1 MNRALS
7 SRAMTSESATAVVD
21 VDALLPSK
29 GQLVR
34 VRARQYLVQEDK
46 SSRVVGS
53 AHLVRLACVED
64 YAQGERL
71 EVLWEKELDAEVLTE
86 SWDTALGRPLD
97 PPDVFGA
104 YLSALRWSCVTAT
117 EPGLFQ
123 APFRAGIE
131 VLAYQL
137 APLEMALRLP
147 RVNVF
152 IADDVGLGKTIEAG
166 LILRELLLRQRVTKV
181 LVLAP
186 AAVTEQWRVELSER
200 FGLDFTIFD
209 RDFVMRTRRMRGWR
223 LNPFATGTSFIL
235 SHSLLHA
242 EPYRT
247 WLADWLGTEGRGALL
262 ILDEAHH
269 AAPAS
274 ASSFGADSQFIST
287 LEHLVERFE
296 HRLFLSATPHNGHS
310 ESFSALLSLLDPI
323 RFVRTTPVMPTL
335 RDQIMVRRLK
345 SDLRA
350 IGTETFCERV
360 LEEVC
365 IDGLPDET
373 PELDLARKLDSY
385 NELRARRFSGA
396 TPGDRTAHDFVSRLL
411 EKRLLSSIP
420 AFRQTLSQVSQRL
433 RKGGS
438 LRHHSKSL
446 KATEEE
452 SENVE
457 SEEQRDQQ
465 LSLALDTA
473 ASISSAVAPPSK
485 EELKLLDDM
494 ALIADRAAFQ
504 MDARVKRFVEWVR
517 RTLCPDLGK
526 PGAHWL
532 PRRVLVFTE
541 WKATLVYLE
550 QQLRRAIT
558 GSDRADDRI
567 AVMHGSM
574 SIGTSGLPLGPDDDT
589 PADPR
594 EAVKRAFNGD
604 PALHPVRI
612 LIATDSARE
621 GINLHHHCSDLF
633 HFDLPW
639 NPTRLEQRNGRIDR
653 KGQRAKEVT
662 CRYFHYAQRP
672 ADAVSKALVK
682 KTEVINKQ
690 LGSVNSVIAKRM
702 LVTLERGASP
712 GERQKV
718 IAELA
723 ALDASHSEAVQVDL
737 ESVRRTKDLSSDL
750 EKLRKLLAHSRA
762 RLGIDADRLRHTLD
776 ASLRHHGYPTFR
788 PFESGEPPRFTLP
801 DRDLSERASSSYAAL
816 LDTLRLPREPGE
828 SPLDWRKRALIRPVV
843 FDPPLHPDDGLVQLH
858 LEHRFVRRLLA
869 RFLSQG
875 FPPAELSGITV
886 ATTLDAQPH
895 VMLIGRLSLFGRDA
909 TRLHDELVVV
919 GARLEGDRIRLLPP
933 EHDSA
938 TTKLLEVALETTSSV
953 PPAAAQRLQARASR
967 DLTALRAELDK
978 RVEAAKASAIS
989 RLGERGKTEA
999 DELRGIIS
1007 NQIQHCRKRLRELQ
1021 NTPML
1026 PFDERDAIALA
1037 VANQEDLSQRIT
1049 RLESE
1054 RNDIPSRTRN
1064 DYTAEVDR
1072 VLPVGL
1078 VYLWPRTG

>member
-1 MNRALS
+1 MTADPAAAL
-7 SRAMTSESATAVVD
+7 D
-21 VDALLPSK
+21 VDPLLPSK

-34 VRARQYLVQEDK
+34 VRARQYLVQEVK
-46 SSRVVGS
+46 SSRVSGS

-71 EVLWEKELDAEVLTE
+71 EVLWEKELDAEVLSE

-200 FGLDFTIFD
+200 FGLDFTVFD
-209 RDFVMRTRRMRGWR
+209 RDFVMRTRRIRGWR
-223 LNPFATGTSFIL
+223 VNPFATGTSFIL

-247 WLADWLGTEGRGALL
+247 WLVDWLGTEGRGALL

-274 ASSFGADSQFIST
+274 ASAFGADSQFISA
-287 LEHLVERFE
+287 LEQLVDRFE

-323 RFVRTTPVMPTL
+323 RFVRTTPVIPKL

-350 IGTETFCERV
+350 VGTETFCERV
-360 LEEVC
+360 LEEVR
-365 IDGLPDET
+365 IDGLPEST
-373 PELDLARKLDSY
+373 PELELAAKLDSY
-385 NELRARRFSGA
+385 NERRAIRFSGA
-396 TPGDRTAHDFVSRLL
+396 APGDRTAHDFVSRFL

-420 AFRQTLSQVSQRL
+420 AFRQTLAQVSQRL

-438 LRHHSKSL
+438 LRRTSKSVS
-446 KATEEE
+446 AVEEE
-452 SENVE
+452 AETVS
-457 SEEQRDQQ
+457 SDEQREQQ
-465 LSLALDTA
+465 LSLALDSAT
-473 ASISSAVAPPSK
+473 SLSSAIAPPSK
-485 EELKLLDDM
+485 EELTLLDDM
-494 ALIADRAAFQ
+494 IGIADRTAHL
-504 MDARVKRFVEWVR
+504 MDARVKRFVEWLR
-517 RTLCPDLGK
+517 QTLCPDLGG
-526 PGAHWL
+526 PGAQWL

-541 WKATLVYLE
+541 WKTTLDYLE
-550 QQLRRAIT
+550 QQLRRAIA

-567 AVMHGSM
+567 AVMHGGM
-574 SIGTSGLPLGPDDDT
+574 SIGATGLPLGPDDDT

-604 PALHPVRI
+604 PAIHPVRI

-653 KGQRAKEVT
+653 KGQRAPFVT

-672 ADAVSKALVK
+672 ADAVSRALVK

-690 LGSVNSVIAKRM
+690 LGSVNGVIAKKM
-702 LVTLERGASP
+702 LVTLERGATP
-712 GERQKV
+712 GQRQQV
-718 IAELA
+718 VAELA
-723 ALDASHSEAVQVDL
+723 ALDTSNSEAVEVDL
-737 ESVRRTKDLSSDL
+737 ESVRRTRELGTEL
-750 EKLRKLLAHSRA
+750 ERLRSLLGRSRS
-762 RLGIDADRLRHTLD
+762 RLRIDSERLRHTLD
-776 ASLRHHGYPTFR
+776 ASLRHHGYPTF
-788 PFESGEPPRFTLP
+788 EQLDAAEPPRFRLP
-801 DRDLSERASSSYAAL
+801 ERDLAGRATPAYAAL

-828 SPLDWRKRALIRPVV
+828 SPLDWRRRAPVRPVV
-843 FDPPLHPDDGLVQLH
+843 FDPPLHPDDAVVQLH

-886 ATTLDAQPH
+886 ATTPETQPY

-919 GARLEGDRIRLLPP
+919 GARIDGDAVRLLPG
-933 EHDSA
+933 HDDA
-938 TTKLLEVALETTSSV
+938 TTKLLDDALDTASV
-953 PPAAAQRLQARASR
+953 VPELAAKRLQLRAARDLAVLRVELDRRVESAKADAASR
-967 DLTALRAELDK
+967 LT
-978 RVEAAKASAIS
+978 
-989 RLGERGKTEA
+989 ERGKQEA
-999 DELRGIIS
+999 EDLRGIIAS
-1007 NQIQHCRKRLRELQ
+1007 QIQHCRKRLRELE
-1021 NTPML
+1021 NAPML
-1026 PFDERDAIALA
+1026 PFDGGDASKFAIA
-1037 VANQEDLSQRIT
+1037 NQQDLSDRIA
-1049 RLESE
+1049 RLDTE
-1054 RNDIPSRTRN
+1054 RTDIPTKVRN
-1064 DYTAEVDR
+1064 DYTVEVDR